1 MEVKISSVYQSIMPP
16 PSLVSSFVCTVKM
29 TTKSANANYCLYD
42 MKLGENYFIFVMKL
56 WEIKSGNIVSH
67 WWHFARDLG
76 ETSVCLKNK
85 SSLNLLGELTQKVK
99 IGKKQAALFETE
111 HCIWKR
117 CIKKKKGA
125 RKCSY
130 NSASLLFDKEYSTK

>member
-1 MEVKISSVYQSIMPP
+1 
-16 PSLVSSFVCTVKM
+16 
-29 TTKSANANYCLYD
+29 
-42 MKLGENYFIFVMKL
+42 MKLGENYFIFDMKL
-56 WEIKSGNIVSH
+56 WQIKSGNIVSH

-111 HCIWKR
+111 QQLH
-117 CIKKKKGA
+117 
-125 RKCSY
+125 
-130 NSASLLFDKEYSTK
+130 